1 VAPADGSANDI
12 IADLVTR
19 HAIDLLRVEAG
30 QRRAIRRL
38 LSELEGDLVAQLAKI
53 DPTGVARDSAKVARL
68 EKLLTQARETIRASY
83 RGASSQL
90 IGELR
95 ELADIEA
102 GFAARAIN
110 QGLGIELATATLT
123 RAQAVALVGD
133 MLVQGAP
140 VSDWWSRQ
148 AGDTLERFTDA
159 MRLGMAQG
167 DTSAQLIQRIRG
179 GKRNGELVTGFMEI
193 SKRNADSLV
202 RSATQAVS
210 AAARDQTYTANAD
223 ILKGVM
229 WVSTIDLRTSNSCKV
244 RDGLLYS
251 VGDHEPIGH
260 DVPWLS
266 GPGSIHWGCR
276 SSSAPITRSFREL
289 GIDIDDLPPGKRA
302 SIDGQLPS
310 DTTFEA
316 WLSRQSKARQDESL
330 GVGRADLWREG
341 KITFRDLLDAN
352 GRELTLK
359 ELLAR
364 IA

>member
-1 VAPADGSANDI
+1 MAADGANEI

-30 QRRAIRRL
+30 QRKAIRRL
-38 LSELEGDLVAQLAKI
+38 LTELEGDLVAQLAKI
-53 DPTGVARDSAKVARL
+53 DPTGVARQSAKAARL
-68 EKLLTQARETIRASY
+68 EKLLEQVKGTIRASY
-83 RGASSQL
+83 RGASTQL

-123 RAQAVALVGD
+123 RAQAAALVGD
-133 MLVQGAP
+133 ILVQGAP
-140 VSDWWSRQ
+140 VADWWSRQ

-179 GKRNGELVTGFMEI
+179 GTRNGEPVMGFMDI
-193 SKRNADSLV
+193 SRRNADSLV

-210 AAARDQTYTANAD
+210 ASARDQTYTANAD

-229 WVSTIDLRTSNSCKV
+229 WMATLDSRTTLQCAT
-244 RDGLLYS
+244 RDRLLYT
-251 VGDHEPIGH
+251 VEGKEPIDH
-260 DVPWLS
+260 DLPWES
-266 GPGSIHWGCR
+266 GPGNLHWGCR
-276 SSSAPITRSFREL
+276 SSSTPVTKSFREL
-289 GIDIDDLPPGKRA
+289 GIDVDDLPPGKRA
-302 SIDGQLPS
+302 SIDGQVPQ

-316 WLSRQSKARQDESL
+316 WLSKQGKERQDDVL
-330 GVGRADLWREG
+330 GAGRAELFRNG
-341 KITFRDLLDAN
+341 KIGLRDMLDQN

-359 ELLAR
+359 ELRAR
-364 IA
+364 I

>member
-1 VAPADGSANDI
+1 MAPADGSANDI

-53 DPTGVARDSAKVARL
+53 DPTGVARDSARVARL

-102 GFAARAIN
+102 GFAARVIN

-167 DTSAQLIQRIRG
+167 DTSAQLIQRVRG

-229 WVSTIDLRTSNSCKV
+229 WNSTLDGRTTLECAA
-244 RDGLLYS
+244 RDGLLYT
-251 VGDHEPIGH
+251 VEGKEPIDH
-260 DVPWLS
+260 NLPWGGGAGNL
-266 GPGSIHWGCR
+266 HWGCR
-276 SSSAPITRSFREL
+276 STSTPVTKSFREL

-302 SIDGQLPS
+302 SIDGQVPS
-310 DTTFEA
+310 DTKFEG
-316 WLSRQSKARQDESL
+316 WLSRQSKARQDEVL
-330 GVGRADLWREG
+330 GPGRADLFRDG
-341 KITFRDLLDAN
+341 KIGLRDMLDQN

-359 ELLAR
+359 ELRAR
-364 IA
+364 I